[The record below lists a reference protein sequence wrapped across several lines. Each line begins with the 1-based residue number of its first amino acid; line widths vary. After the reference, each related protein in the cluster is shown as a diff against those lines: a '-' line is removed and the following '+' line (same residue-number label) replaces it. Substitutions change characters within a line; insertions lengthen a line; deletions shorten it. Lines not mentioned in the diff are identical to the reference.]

1 MTSCNKEVTMLEFYK
16 TFENKTVKIDQPEYG
31 CWINAVSPTEEEKN
45 FLIEEMGIVPE
56 FVKSS
61 LDEEES
67 SHLDYDEDNNQTLV
81 IVDYPSAEDKADGFD
96 TLQYT
101 TLPLGIVIMKGY
113 IVTISLYEN
122 YNIDDMA
129 KGKVRGI
136 DTNLKTRFL
145 LLLLLRISQRY
156 LIYLRQIDRLSSRTE
171 HRLHK
176 SMQNKELI
184 QMLGLEKSLVYFSTS
199 LKTDEITLNK
209 IMRGKPIKL
218 YDEDQELLDDVMI
231 EIHQAIEMCNIYSN
245 ILSGTMDAFASVISN
260 NLNIVMK
267 ILTVITIVM
276 SIPNIIFS
284 FYGMNVTTPKSIMA
298 SGGKFGYPDDACETP
313 DLLQTIYTF
322 DGFTVLWDHA
332 IGIDDGAYGRN
343 HGLGFVGENGTL
355 VVDRGGWEVIPEK
368 VGGTPRMEAV
378 PLKKAYGEGGLNLHV
393 KNHLECIKTRN
404 RCQHRDWCPYR

>member
-1 MTSCNKEVTMLEFYK
+1 MMITFYK
-16 TFENKTVKIDQPEYG
+16 TFETTTKQIDVLEPG
-31 CWINAVSPTEEEKN
+31 SWISVVNPTDEEKEYLMN
-45 FLIEEMGIVPE
+45 EIGVLPE
-56 FVKSS
+56 FIRAS
-61 LDEEES
+61 LDAEES
-67 SHLDYDEDNNQTLV
+67 SHIDYDEDFNQTLV
-81 IVDYPSAEDKADGFD
+81 IVDYPSAEDNQDRLDRK

-113 IVTISLYEN
+113 IITISLNEN
-122 YNIDDMA
+122 YNIEDMA
-129 KGKVRGI
+129 NGKVKGVNT
-136 DTNLKTRFL
+136 DMKTRFL

-171 HRLHK
+171 RRLHK

-209 IMRGKPIKL
+209 IMRGKIIRL
-218 YDEDQELLDDVMI
+218 YEEDQDLLEDVLI

-284 FYGMNVTTPKSIMA
+284 FYGMNVT
-298 SGGKFGYPDDACETP
+298 
-313 DLLQTIYTF
+313 
-322 DGFTVLWDHA
+322 
-332 IGIDDGAYGRN
+332 
-343 HGLGFVGENGTL
+343 GLPVPIWWFPL
-355 VVDRGGWEVIPEK
+355 VVAAIACIIAIIIF
-368 VGGTPRMEAV
+368 M
-378 PLKKAYGEGGLNLHV
+378 KKDMFH
-393 KNHLECIKTRN
+393 
-404 RCQHRDWCPYR
+404 